1 MAEQGEFLE
10 IGGTKV
16 YKSLFKNEGDWNK
29 LVESQSG
36 SPMVKEEA
44 VKREEEKKREQE
56 AADEAE
62 RARLAKV
69 GITLGPKPEPKPQAP
84 VVSPEEQAAIK
95 AEEELTAQAA
105 QPTGPAAQPPQPPVV
120 QTITPAMVQET
131 AITTV
136 SQSPEAKKAV
146 KMYEE
151 ATKAS
156 IVANEEK
163 AGFDIQR
170 ANTLAA
176 AKEREAQQMELDLA
190 ETKKIRDEQSAQLKL
205 QQDKMTATA
214 QELGNYRFKDFFE
227 GREGARA
234 MAGLSMALGAIGS
247 AFAKT
252 PNYAMEII
260 QNSIQNDLAI
270 QKANY
275 DKLKGTLEG
284 QRTLYGQLVDRF
296 KDENIASQTMMKIR
310 YDQMA
315 KQAEAAA
322 SKISD
327 PEAKARIATL
337 TAQMQQEGAKAM
349 MSATE
354 GLKTSVQTQIRQGQK
369 QAPID
374 IIKARSEFEERVKK
388 SPIGDAISTQNA
400 AEKFR
405 SIVKAGA
412 NEAAIAD
419 FIAGKGGLGQGSY
432 SPAFT
437 ATLNG
442 LGITDLTVESVRKF
456 FKGGVNPATVNKI
469 QNFLDAASVQAAQDS
484 ARHMPYIAQEAQ
496 LVGVDPQVYLSQIN
510 QKGLKL
516 LETQKAGARR
526 ISP

>member
-1 MAEQGEFLE
+1 MADNEFLE

-16 YKSLFKNEGDWNK
+16 YKSLFKNEADWNK
-29 LVESQSG
+29 LVESQSSG
-36 SPMVKEEA
+36 SQQIKEEFQNKKQA
-44 VKREEEKKREQE
+44 EEEAQFQ
-56 AADEAE
+56 ADKE
-62 RARLAKV
+62 RLAKV
-69 GITLGPKPEPKPQAP
+69 GVTLSPKPAETAKPQAP

-95 AEEELTAQAA
+95 AEEELTAQTS
-105 QPTGPAAQPPQPPVV
+105 QPTGPAAQPPQAPVV

-156 IVANEEK
+156 IVANEQK

-190 ETKKIRDEQSAQLKL
+190 ETKKVRDEQTAQLKL
-205 QQDKMTATA
+205 QQDKMNATA
-214 QELGNYRFKDFFE
+214 QELQNYQFKNFFE

-234 MAGLSMALGAIGS
+234 MAGLSIALGSVGA
-247 AFAKT
+247 AFGGG

-260 QNSIQNDLAI
+260 QNSIQNDLAV

-275 DKLKGTLEG
+275 DKLKGTFEG
-284 QRTLYGQLVDRF
+284 QRSLYGQLVDRF
-296 KDENIASQTMMKIR
+296 KDENIASQTMMRIR

-337 TAQMQQEGAKAM
+337 TAQMKQEGAKAM
-349 MSATE
+349 MAATE

-388 SPIGDAISTQNA
+388 SPVGEAIVANNA

-405 SIVKAGA
+405 QIIKTGAG
-412 NEAAIAD
+412 EAAIVD
-419 FIAGKGGLGQGSY
+419 FVAGKAGLGQGSV
-432 SPAFT
+432 SGAF
-437 ATLNG
+437 LDLMNKQ
-442 LGITDLTVESVRKF
+442 GITDLTAENVRKF
-456 FKGGVNPATVNKI
+456 FKGGANPDTLKKI
-469 QNFLDAASVQAAQDS
+469 QNFLDAAAVQTAQDS

-510 QKGLKL
+510 QRGLKL

>member
-1 MAEQGEFLE
+1 MAEQNEFLE

-36 SPMVKEEA
+36 SPMMKEEQA
-44 VKREEEKKREQE
+44 KRDAEQQRKREEE
-56 AADEAE
+56 AEAE
-62 RARLAKV
+62 RQRLAKV
-69 GITLGPKPEPKPQAP
+69 GITLGPKPEAPKTP

-156 IVANEEK
+156 IVANEQK

-176 AKEREAQQMELDLA
+176 GKEREAQQMELDLA

-388 SPIGDAISTQNA
+388 SPVGDAISTQNA

-456 FKGGVNPATVNKI
+456 FKGGVNPATVSKI